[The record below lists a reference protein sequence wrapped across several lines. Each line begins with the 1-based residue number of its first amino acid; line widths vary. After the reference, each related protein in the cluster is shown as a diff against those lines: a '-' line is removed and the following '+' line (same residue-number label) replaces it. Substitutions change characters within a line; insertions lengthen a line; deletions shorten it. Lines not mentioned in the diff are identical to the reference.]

1 MHKNDCFCRRT
12 WDKVQTWRFSHCS
25 LRPTV
30 WTQLNPTLMLRAV
43 LFMSKRCQLVGR
55 MRLGPNHLDLIL
67 MPGNTVTKYYFGS
80 LEFSAVPEN
89 QISTEDLRLKWK
101 WLMGSRTGARKVGSV
116 SVGLGWGS
124 SDTLLEIQPL
134 KENTRIAYVQ
144 SQPGH
149 KRYKYQTRTVFFC
162 GAHII

>member
-1 MHKNDCFCRRT
+1 
-12 WDKVQTWRFSHCS
+12 
-25 LRPTV
+25 
-30 WTQLNPTLMLRAV
+30 
-43 LFMSKRCQLVGR
+43 
-55 MRLGPNHLDLIL
+55 
-67 MPGNTVTKYYFGS
+67 
-80 LEFSAVPEN
+80 
-89 QISTEDLRLKWK
+89 
-101 WLMGSRTGARKVGSV
+101 MGSRTGARKVGSV